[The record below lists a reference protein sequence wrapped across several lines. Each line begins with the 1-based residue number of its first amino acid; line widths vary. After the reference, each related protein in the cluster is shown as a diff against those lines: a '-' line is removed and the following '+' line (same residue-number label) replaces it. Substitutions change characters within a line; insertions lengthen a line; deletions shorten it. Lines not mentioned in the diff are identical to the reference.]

1 MAFSQTFLE
10 ELEEKNPIE
19 EVVGSYVHLTRRGS
33 NLFGLC
39 PFHNEK
45 TPSFSVAPD
54 KGIYYCF
61 GCHKGGGVVSF
72 IMEEEGLDFPDAV
85 RFLAKRAGMEVP
97 EEARQEP
104 STYRYKE
111 KLWGLCREA
120 ARYYHAVLKGP
131 EGREGLNYLLGRGL
145 TPDTIVR
152 FGLGFAPNRWDGL
165 LKAMEEKGYSK
176 QEMLDAGLIREKKN
190 TRRNPDGTES
200 QWVSHYDWFRNRVMF
215 PIIDVRGN
223 VIGFGGRVM
232 DSSEPKY
239 LNSPEGLLFNKR
251 KNLFALNLAKKT
263 KLDMLVLTEG
273 YMDTISMH
281 QYGFDCAV
289 ASLGTSLTQEQ
300 AGMLAKYKKNMVLCY
315 DGDQAGQNAA
325 QRAIGI
331 LEKTGVGVR
340 VLQMQGAKDPDEFL
354 RKYGA
359 DAFQRLLNTSQDQAA
374 YQLSSIGRKHEV
386 KDDQG
391 KVSFLQEAAGFL
403 AGLSSP
409 VEREVYTVRAA
420 EMAGIPPEAM
430 KQEVEGARKRR
441 LRKQERQQE
450 KKDLRPAQAV
460 QPTASGLKYQDV
472 RSAVAE
478 EGLLGQ
484 IFLENSLMELTKGL
498 KPEEFSAPLLGR
510 VFGWMGEQ
518 WRQGKS
524 ISVPALE
531 GSFSPEELGHI
542 AGIARKMEGVVN
554 ERAVEDYIHVIHNQ
568 AAKRESKDLMAA
580 RNRRLDK
587 NGYGG

>member
-1 MAFSQTFLE
+1 MAFSQAFLE

-85 RFLAKRAGMEVP
+85 RFLARRAGMEVP

-104 STYRYKE
+104 SSYRYKE

-120 ARYYHAVLKGP
+120 ARYYHAALKSP

-165 LKAMEEKGYSK
+165 LKAMEEKGYSPK
-176 QEMLDAGLIREKKN
+176 EMLDAGLIREKQN

-331 LEKTGVGVR
+331 LEKTGVSVR
-340 VLQMQGAKDPDEFL
+340 VLRMQGAKDPDEFL
-354 RKYGA
+354 KKYGA
-359 DAFQRLLNTSQDQAA
+359 DAFQQLLNTSQDQAT
-374 YQLSSIGRKHEV
+374 YQLEAMGRKHDV

-420 EMAGIPPEAM
+420 EMAGVPPEAM

-441 LRKQERQQE
+441 LRRQE
-450 KKDLRPAQAV
+450 KQREKQNLRPAQAV

-484 IFLENSLMELTKGL
+484 IFLENSLMELTKSL

-510 VFGWMGEQ
+510 VFAWMQKRWEE
-518 WRQGKS
+518 GKN
-524 ISVPALE
+524 ISVPGLE
-531 GSFSPEELGHI
+531 GSFSPEEMGHI

-568 AAKRESKDLMAA
+568 AARRESKDLMAA

>member
-498 KPEEFSAPLLGR
+498 KPQEFSAPLLGR

>member
-374 YQLSSIGRKHEV
+374 YQLSSIGRKHDV

>member
-484 IFLENSLMELTKGL
+484 LFLENSLMELTKGL

-510 VFGWMGEQ
+510 VIGWMGEQ

>member
-391 KVSFLQEAAGFL
+391 TVSFLQEAAGFL